1 MLVTCIL
8 ANFAADLSG
17 VGVGLF
23 IKSRNNTLYQRRENL
38 FLGEKL
44 IAWGKVA
51 EGKTP
56 TTSVTFLEKKKTN
69 LKGLKRHI
77 SLSAQVKWC
86 SCLNCKNSKASL

>member
-17 VGVGLF
+17 VEVGLF
-23 IKSRNNTLYQRRENL
+23 TKSRNNTLYQRRENW

-44 IAWGKVA
+44 IAWGKFA

-56 TTSVTFLEKKKTN
+56 TTSVTFLEKNKQTW
-69 LKGLKRHI
+69 KG
-77 SLSAQVKWC
+77 
-86 SCLNCKNSKASL
+86 